1 VAVVPFAV
9 GLVLTPTASAAA
21 GGQQCDPAVLAGSEP
36 LPDADVEPHLV
47 HRRMGVSAAHDL
59 ATGRGVTVAVLDS
72 GVADSEAYE
81 RVGGFTVPGAGGPL
95 RSGHGTIVAGLVAGK
110 HGMAPDAA
118 VYDVRV
124 HDVPVG
130 GDPEDGRVVDPDG
143 LAAGVRH
150 VLDVVDERD
159 IGVVA
164 ISVAMPTGSAALEAA
179 IDDLVSRDVVVVA
192 PAGDVGERPEGF
204 EGTPG
209 SDAEVF
215 PADLAGVLAVS
226 AVAPGRADVSEFVLP
241 NADTDVA
248 APSAGGVSVN
258 ATGRRC
264 RTDDQ
269 VRTAWAAAQVTAR
282 ILATTEGAGS
292 LSPEGGPLD
301 VWTGAGVV
309 QAYDALTRELRPSTE
324 GSVDRSLAEVPFDA
338 QAPPAPEQVDLF
350 GPSRTLLLWGGLV
363 AGAGLALVALLRP
376 LLRRS

>member
-1 VAVVPFAV
+1 
-9 GLVLTPTASAAA
+9 
-21 GGQQCDPAVLAGSEP
+21 
-36 LPDADVEPHLV
+36 
-47 HRRMGVSAAHDL
+47 
-59 ATGRGVTVAVLDS
+59 
-72 GVADSEAYE
+72 
-81 RVGGFTVPGAGGPL
+81 
-95 RSGHGTIVAGLVAGK
+95 
-110 HGMAPDAA
+110 MAPDAA

-269 VRTAWAAAQVTAR
+269 VRTAWAAAQVAGLAALLREAYPRESAAQVTAR